1 MSYLFDEIYGK
12 DQTNAPEVEDKIL
25 FMGLQAAGKT
35 AIKDI
40 VFFNKM
46 PEDVGDYMATIHY
59 QRQYLDEEKKSVI
72 IDSGGQESYWNEAVT
87 HFRHLVFSNV
97 KLLIWVIDVTQP
109 ELFEESERR
118 FSFTIRQLRKE
129 NPDSKIYVL
138 CHKIDLVTPEKMIIL
153 HQHIRESFDV
163 PKFEIEFENTSIY
176 YPEDLK
182 TLIFTIMDEVG
193 INRKRF
199 ELISHIGKKIE
210 ESDEFKGYLIE
221 HSEDPR
227 IKQLMDYL
235 NPEVQPILPTFGKLD
250 ITFDL
255 SDYDIVEIVLVD
267 KKTLSPVVGASS
279 HSITNPEKSM
289 EYLLA
294 LHEFKQIIKSFGK
307 EIESTGTVYPSS
319 DNKVHSMIFNMDDNF
334 LMITSFSEITDAK
347 KQLFYELIYKF
358 SQSTDVLEK
367 KPTQL
372 TETIE
377 EEVQPVQR
385 PETIMESTQVDQ
397 IPQETEKTE
406 IIEHHVPKQTT
417 EPITEPIVEHSAVE
431 EKEDI
436 PPKPP
441 RPKKED
447 IKLVVPKEEEEEAQP
462 TKLDEATEPLLE
474 EQVIQTKISTDVKE
488 EQKIDLPPEAPLPI
502 LEIEKTSSETKTPEE
517 VLIKEVLEEEETQ
530 LTSATDAT
538 EPPIVAPPPP
548 EIRAVGTVPTLE
560 TKPISTIEVQP
571 TVEKVQLESDSAT
584 EQSTVTVDPTGKIN
598 FTKEDIKKLANFLV
612 KQKDNP
618 TSE

>member
-59 QRQYLDEEKKSVI
+59 QRQYLDDEKKSVI

-118 FSFTIRQLRKE
+118 FSFTIRQFKKE
-129 NPDSKIYVL
+129 NPEGKIYAL
-138 CHKIDLVTPEKMIIL
+138 CHKVDLVSPEKMIVL
-153 HQHIRESFDV
+153 HQHIRESFDD

-176 YPEDLK
+176 YSEDLK

-210 ESDEFKGYLIE
+210 ESEEFKGYLIE

-227 IKQLMDYL
+227 IKQLVEFL
-235 NPEVQPILPTFGKLD
+235 NPEPQPILPTFGKLD

-255 SDYDIVEIVLVD
+255 SDYDIIEIVLVD
-267 KKTLSPVVGASS
+267 KKTFSPIVGASS
-279 HSITNPEKSM
+279 HSIANPEKSM

-294 LHEFKQIIKSFGK
+294 LHEFKQIIKALGE
-307 EIESTGTVYPSS
+307 EIESTGTVFPSS

-334 LMITSFSEITDAK
+334 LIITSFSEILDEK
-347 KQLFYELIYKF
+347 KQLFFELIVKF
-358 SQSTDVLEK
+358 SQSTDALEK

-372 TETIE
+372 TETK
-377 EEVQPVQR
+377 EEVLPVQQ
-385 PETIMESTQVDQ
+385 PEPITESIQASQ

-406 IIEHHVPKQTT
+406 IIEQHVPKQIT
-417 EPITEPIVEHSAVE
+417 EPITEPVVEHSVVKE
-431 EKEDI
+431 EEVT

-447 IKLVVPKEEEEEAQP
+447 IELVIPKGEEVQPAKLEEI
-462 TKLDEATEPLLE
+462 TSPLLE
-474 EQVIQTKISTDVKE
+474 EQVIQTKISTDTKE
-488 EQKIDLPPEAPLPI
+488 EQKIDLPPKAPVPI
-502 LEIEKTSSETKTPEE
+502 LEVEKTSRETKT
-517 VLIKEVLEEEETQ
+517 LEEEDTQ
-530 LTSATDAT
+530 LTSATDSKGLT
-538 EPPIVAPPPP
+538 IVTPPPP

-560 TKPISTIEVQP
+560 TKPISTIEVQ
-571 TVEKVQLESDSAT
+571 T
-584 EQSTVTVDPTGKIN
+584 
-598 FTKEDIKKLANFLV
+598 
-612 KQKDNP
+612 
-618 TSE
+618 